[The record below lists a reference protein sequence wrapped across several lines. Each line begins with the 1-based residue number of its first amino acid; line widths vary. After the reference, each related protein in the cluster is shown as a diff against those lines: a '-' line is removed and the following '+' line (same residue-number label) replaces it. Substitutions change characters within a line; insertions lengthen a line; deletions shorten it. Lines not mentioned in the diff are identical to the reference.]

1 MNERS
6 RPRTRSIAL
15 AGAAVLLVGT
25 IAIAGILVDRV
36 FRPTDADRVGDALP
50 GGAPAVVDGLRVM
63 TVADFLAARA
73 GARADRPFAVAGW
86 YSEAPGHSCPAPFD
100 PVTGGV
106 RNTTALEL
114 YCREGQTALAQ
125 FQESIVEV
133 RQTPNSMEVS
143 VRKML
148 GPWFQPVAI
157 GPIGAEGLVTAGE
170 KPWTP
175 AAVVLVGHVNDARAL
190 KCPPDQV
197 RACAERFVIDHVAWE
212 RGRTHGPTLVADP
225 GSGLHPALTPDDVT
239 RLTTD
244 RLGDSPTI
252 LASVAA
258 QLSDLGRYEPFL
270 PLDRVQGPI
279 AWEVRAIATVDGA
292 PRLVTLLISDA
303 ARAVTWTSMDEP
315 VPAPS

>member
-1 MNERS
+1 M
-6 RPRTRSIAL
+6 
-15 AGAAVLLVGT
+15 LLLGT
-25 IAIAGILVDRV
+25 IAIAGILVDRA
-36 FRPTDADRVGDALP
+36 FRPTPADLVGDALP
-50 GGAPAVVDGLRVM
+50 GGAPAVVDGLRVV
-63 TVADFLAARA
+63 TVAGFLAARA
-73 GARADRPFAVAGW
+73 GARADQPFAVSGW
-86 YSEAPGHSCPAPFD
+86 YSEAPGHSCPAPID

-106 RNTTALEL
+106 RHTTALEV

-125 FQESIVEV
+125 FQESIVDV
-133 RQTPNSMEVS
+133 RETPNSMEVS
-143 VRKML
+143 GRTMR
-148 GPWFQPVAI
+148 GPWFQPVGI
-157 GPIGAEGLVTAGE
+157 PPIGGEGLVTAGE

-175 AAVVLVGHVNDARAL
+175 AAVVLVGHVNDARAI

-212 RGRTHGPTLVADP
+212 RGRTHGPARLVDP

-239 RLTTD
+239 RLTTGK
-244 RLGDSPTI
+244 LGGSPTI

-279 AWEVRAIATVDGA
+279 AWEVRAIATVDGE

-303 ARAVTWTSMDEP
+303 ARAVPWTSLDKP
-315 VPAPS
+315 APAPS